1 MLSSA
6 RGMEWSLVSVVLIIC
21 HAFLM
26 IYCFLRLTA
35 VIQGALAS
43 LDSTIAQAI
52 QKVIEGGVGAFE
64 PINPVQAALAQF
76 ISTRLGDMPGQAQEV
91 QARKPDGKF

>member
-35 VIQGALAS
+35 VIQGSLAS

-52 QKVIEGGVGAFE
+52 QKVIEGGVGEFE